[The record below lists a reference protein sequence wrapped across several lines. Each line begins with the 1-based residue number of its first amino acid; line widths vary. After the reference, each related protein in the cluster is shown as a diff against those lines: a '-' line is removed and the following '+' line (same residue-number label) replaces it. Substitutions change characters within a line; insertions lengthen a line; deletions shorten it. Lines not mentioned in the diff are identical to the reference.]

1 MSFPPL
7 ERLLHIRDEVAFLQH
22 CRGTYPPEKIISD
35 AVVSRA
41 VVRSLEIIGEA
52 SKHLPAAWCAAYP
65 AIPWRQ
71 IAQMRNRLAHKYFE
85 TDFEVVLDVL
95 NAEIDPLGETIALM
109 LRELP
114 GAAGSR

>member
-7 ERLLHIRDEVAFLQH
+7 ERLLHIRDEVAFLQNY
-22 CRGTYPPEKIISD
+22 RLTYTTEQLIHD

-52 SKHLPAAWCAAYP
+52 SKHLPAAWCSAYA

-71 IAQMRNRLAHKYFE
+71 ITQMRNRLAHQYFE
-85 TDFEVVLDVL
+85 TDFEVVLNVL
-95 NAEIDPLGETIALM
+95 ETEIDPLGETIAQM
-109 LRELP
+109 PQELP
-114 GAAGSR
+114 GSAE